1 MAKEIIIKL
10 LAERGK
16 TTGHIASQLNVS
28 YNSVY
33 QAMNGGCSRRVRLAI
48 AKTLNMSPSML
59 WAGEIKPHVLL
70 VDDYEYMHDLKN

>member
-1 MAKEIIIKL
+1 
-10 LAERGK
+10 
-16 TTGHIASQLNVS
+16 
-28 YNSVY
+28 
-33 QAMNGGCSRRVRLAI
+33 MNGGCSRRVRLAI